1 MTIELTSRSVR
12 TQGWCEKRW
21 PTGSLSPRI
30 AEYVSQTT
38 PVTPCL
44 ILDLDVVAARYRA
57 LAKELPH
64 ADIYYAVK
72 ANPQPEVI
80 ALLARLGSCFDVA
93 SPAEVELCLRLGAR
107 PESLSYGN
115 TTKKRSDIRFAFQRG
130 VRLFAVDS
138 CGEVEKIADEAP
150 GSDVFCRILTSGQGA
165 QWPLSRKFGCASD
178 MAADLLLRARDL
190 GLNPR
195 GVSFH
200 VGSQQGD
207 VSQWGKALRR
217 VRQVFDRAAAAG
229 LNLDLINL
237 GGGFPAQYVDK
248 IPPIEVYG
256 KAIRDAL
263 GARFPGGLPR
273 LMVEP
278 GRYIVGDAGVLFSE
292 VILASR
298 KAYEDDERWVYID
311 VGVFGGLAETLDEAI
326 RYRIVTNGDEN
337 RSGPVVLAGP
347 TCDSAD
353 IMYERNKYQLPLDL
367 QPGDVLAMLS
377 AGAYTSVYCSAAFNG
392 FEPLPLH
399 CIPVSEQPASADY
412 LEEVC

>member
-1 MTIELTSRSVR
+1 MTIELASRSDR
-12 TQGWCEKRW
+12 TQGGGEKRW
-21 PTGSLSPRI
+21 PTS
-30 AEYVSQTT
+30 AVSKRVATFVRQNT

-44 ILDLDVVAARYRA
+44 IIDLDVVAARYQA
-57 LAKELPH
+57 LADELPC
-64 ADIYYAVK
+64 ADVYYAVK

-80 ALLARLGSCFDVA
+80 ALLARLGSRFDVA
-93 SPAEVELCLRLGAR
+93 SPAEVALCLRLGVH

-115 TTKKRSDIRFAFQRG
+115 TTKKRGDIRFAYERG

-138 CGEVEKIADEAP
+138 LGELEKIAAEAP
-150 GSDVFCRILTSGQGA
+150 GSDIFCRILTSGEGA

-178 MAADLLLRARDL
+178 MAADLLVRARDL

-200 VGSQQGD
+200 VGSQQTD

-217 VRQVFDRAAAAG
+217 VRTVFDRAAAAG
-229 LNLDLINL
+229 LTLDLINL
-237 GGGFPAQYVDK
+237 GGGFPARYIDK
-248 IPPIEVYG
+248 IPPISVYG
-256 KAIRDAL
+256 QAIRDAL
-263 GARFPGGLPR
+263 GARFPDRRLR

-298 KAYEDDERWVYID
+298 KGYQDDERWVYID

-326 RYRIVTNGDEN
+326 RYRIVTNRDHA
-337 RSGPVVLAGP
+337 RRGPVVLAGP

-353 IMYERNKYQLPLDL
+353 IMYERNRYRLPLDL
-367 QPGDVLAMLS
+367 QSGDVLAMLS
-377 AGAYTSVYCSAAFNG
+377 AGAYTSVYCSAGFNG
-392 FEPLPLH
+392 FEPLPLY
-399 CIPVSEQPASADY
+399 CIPVSEQAGAAGSVK
-412 LEEVC
+412 EVC